1 MKHYLKL
8 WHGVTS
14 WAGVNDGDP
23 PIGGKASVGHVG
35 PLQKNGRHLA
45 KYRIIVIGYES
56 LQMSKVTNE
65 RIEINTNDNKFHN
78 IATDET

>member
-1 MKHYLKL
+1 M
-8 WHGVTS
+8 
-14 WAGVNDGDP
+14 NDGDP